1 MRRQITKLIILGLV
15 MLLAGIALLVQPYY
29 TLAVEDDHPCRIT
42 VDPPD
47 LLFKLENLNPGDRV
61 ERSLTVTKVGES
73 PANLYLTWE
82 WVDGN
87 PLPGQ
92 RGSLY
97 EQLEMI
103 VVCEGKEIYRGPMTG
118 LIFPLNISRLL
129 GKVIEYGDVYEFDF
143 TIRLPGLETRN
154 EFQGSSMVAELVFY
168 TVCFDEIIVPPDD
181 PGTDP
186 DDDPD
191 EDPDDDE
198 DPKKEKKVP
207 PEKPKQTPLTRS
219 GGIPLVLIFGG
230 TAMIVTGFVLK
241 RKYCL

>member
-1 MRRQITKLIILGLV
+1 
-15 MLLAGIALLVQPYY
+15 
-29 TLAVEDDHPCRIT
+29 
-42 VDPPD
+42 
-47 LLFKLENLNPGDRV
+47 
-61 ERSLTVTKVGES
+61 
-73 PANLYLTWE
+73 
-82 WVDGN
+82 
-87 PLPGQ
+87 
-92 RGSLY
+92 
-97 EQLEMI
+97 
-103 VVCEGKEIYRGPMTG
+103 
-118 LIFPLNISRLL
+118 
-129 GKVIEYGDVYEFDF
+129 
-143 TIRLPGLETRN
+143 
-154 EFQGSSMVAELVFY
+154 
-168 TVCFDEIIVPPDD
+168 VPPDD